1 MHQNYTRMHNFNLR
15 NSALILEGGGMRG
28 TFTAGVLDTFLRRD
42 IHFPYLIGVSAGSTN
57 ALSYLSK
64 QIGRTRS
71 INIDMLNKYH
81 YIGFKH
87 YVRKK
92 NWIDYDLLFHSF
104 PFNEVPF
111 DFDAF
116 FSNETTYEFV
126 ATDCLTGKAH
136 YLTEKENPD
145 RLLTIC
151 KASCSLPFISPVV
164 DVDGTPMLDGGIS
177 DSIPIERAIS
187 KGYKNSVLVLTQEK
201 GYRKKISSIQIP
213 KFALRKYPKICEG
226 LNFRAY
232 KYNETMDL
240 VENLEKKG
248 EITVIRPTDIFGV
261 TRTEQ
266 DTIKLMKLYLHGM
279 DIAQEFLNNHQV
291 K

>member
-1 MHQNYTRMHNFNLR
+1 MHNINLR

-57 ALSYLSK
+57 ALSYLSR

-71 INIDMLNKYH
+71 INIDMLKKYR
-81 YIGFKH
+81 YIGLKH
-87 YVRKK
+87 YVKKK

-111 DFDAF
+111 DFDTF
-116 FSNETTYEFV
+116 FSNSTSYEFV
-126 ATDCLTGKAH
+126 ATNCLTGKAH
-136 YLTEKENPD
+136 YLTENEDPE

-151 KASCSLPFISPVV
+151 KASCSLPFISPAV
-164 DVDGTPMLDGGIS
+164 DVDGIPMLDGGIS
-177 DSIPIERAIS
+177 DSIPIERALN
-187 KGYKNSVLVLTQEK
+187 KGYKNCVLILTQEK

-213 KFALRKYPKICEG
+213 KFALRKYPKIREG
-226 LNFRAY
+226 LNYRAY

-240 VENLEKKG
+240 IESLENKG
-248 EITVIRPTDIFGV
+248 EISVIRPTANFGV

-279 DIAQEFLNNHQV
+279 DAAQEFLDTYQV